1 MGGAMSDY
9 PIADVAVHSSKAA
22 SASPEHRA
30 QESARSVPPAW
41 KTQIAATGLLPAP
54 RNAFARRALDIIIS
68 LVALLFTLP
77 FYPIIALAIRLDSK
91 GQALY
96 RQTRVGRNGQTF
108 TVLKFRSMYV
118 SQQPVDPVYRDMA
131 NKWMAGVPLT
141 LTADAPH
148 DTASAAPATSATNAP
163 NATTP
168 VPSPA
173 PPSRAK
179 AAPKYK
185 LSNDPRIT
193 HVGRFLRATSLDE
206 LPQFINVLLGDM
218 SIVGPRPA
226 IPFEVDRYAPRDF
239 GRLLVKPGITG
250 LWQVEGRG
258 HVTFQQMIDLDLKYV
273 ARNSFWYDVGLILRT
288 VPAVLRRSGAA

>member
-1 MGGAMSDY
+1 
-9 PIADVAVHSSKAA
+9 VAA
-22 SASPEHRA
+22 RA
-30 QESARSVPPAW
+30 VPPAW

-54 RNAFARRALDIIIS
+54 RNAFARRTLDLALS

-77 FYPIIALAIRLDSK
+77 LYPIIVLAIRLDSK
-91 GQALY
+91 GHALY

-141 LTADAPH
+141 PTATDADAPH
-148 DTASAAPATSATNAP
+148 DTASEVSATNAQTAS
-163 NATTP
+163 NTTTP

-173 PPSRAK
+173 PSSRAK

-185 LSNDPRIT
+185 LANDPRIT

-273 ARNSFWYDVGLILRT
+273 ARNSLWYDVGLILRT